1 MSKFNELFREK
12 SNLYSTNPMTQKGLG
27 SDTNAATQSDPNV
40 SSVDSDMA
48 PEIANQEPTDMA
60 PEIANQEPTETMPVE
75 GEITPPHVQKFLDKN
90 PQIQEFF
97 TLNPDSL
104 MQFQKL
110 FKPKV

>member
-40 SSVDSDMA
+40 SSGDSDMA
-48 PEIANQEPTDMA
+48 PDITS
-60 PEIANQEPTETMPVE
+60 QEPTETMPVE
-75 GEITPPHVQKFLDKN
+75 GEIIPPHVQEFLDQN
-90 PQIQEFF
+90 PQMQEFF
-97 TLNPDSL
+97 ALNPDSL

>member
-48 PEIANQEPTDMA
+48 PDITS
-60 PEIANQEPTETMPVE
+60 QEPTETMPVE
-75 GEITPPHVQKFLDKN
+75 GEITPPHVQEFLDKN

>member
-40 SSVDSDMA
+40 SSDDSDMA
-48 PEIANQEPTDMA
+48 PEIANQEPTETT
-60 PEIANQEPTETMPVE
+60 PQEPTETMPVE
-75 GEITPPHVQKFLDKN
+75 GEITPPHVQEFLDKN

>member
-48 PEIANQEPTDMA
+48 PEIANQEPT
-60 PEIANQEPTETMPVE
+60 ETMPVE
-75 GEITPPHVQKFLDKN
+75 GEITPPHVQEFLDKN